1 MMNKASRPPQ
11 NRQMIKYAIRQLLT
25 GRVFRCF
32 LACLIPMALPWIM
45 RLIPTNWG
53 IVNVLVA
60 DLIIY
65 SISLPM
71 LLLSF
76 VATTFVTDPITVRLA
91 AFFLT
96 FNRDPENLPSP
107 LSVCDCF
114 GPGYLRLVKG
124 MLLRSAQI
132 MLWTVVPLLVA
143 LLIPGSWQ
151 VTDISGLQVFVLS
164 DGAYWAI
171 LLAACLNIYRSL
183 VTAMV
188 PYVLAD
194 RPEVA
199 PLEALRISRAM
210 TRHRIWELLL
220 LELSFFGW
228 LLLASVTFMI
238 GGIYAY
244 PYMEGT
250 MAAYYIAFSQ
260 PMPWEERVQEID
272 DDAAG

>member
-1 MMNKASRPPQ
+1 MNKASRPPQ
-11 NRQMIKYAIRQLLT
+11 NRQMIKYAIRQLLV

-45 RLIPTNWG
+45 RLIPVNWG
-53 IVNVLVA
+53 VVNVLVA

-71 LLLSF
+71 LVLSF
-76 VATTFVTDPITVRLA
+76 LATTFVTDPITVRLA

-96 FNRDPENLPSP
+96 LNRDPENLPSP

-132 MLWTVVPLLVA
+132 MLWTIVPLLIA
-143 LLIPGSWQ
+143 FLIPGSWQ
-151 VTDISGLQVFVLS
+151 VIEVSGLSVIQLS
-164 DGAYWAI
+164 DGAYWTI
-171 LLAACLNIYRSL
+171 LLAACLNVYRSL

-194 RPEVA
+194 QPDVG
-199 PLEALRISRAM
+199 PWEALRISRAM
-210 TRHRIWELLL
+210 TRNRVWELLV

-228 LLLASVTFMI
+228 LLLTSVTFMI
-238 GGIYAY
+238 AGIYAY

-260 PMPWEERVQEID
+260 PMPWEAHVQET